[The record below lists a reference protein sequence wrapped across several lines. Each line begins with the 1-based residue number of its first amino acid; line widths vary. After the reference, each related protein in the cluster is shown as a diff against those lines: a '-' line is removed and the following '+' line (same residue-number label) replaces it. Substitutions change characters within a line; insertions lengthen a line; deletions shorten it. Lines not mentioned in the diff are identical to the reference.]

1 MCLVFLVLYNNLIIF
16 CLVVIGGLDG
26 CLEFD
31 VEDWKRSFDE
41 EDWKFW

>member
-1 MCLVFLVLYNNLIIF
+1 MCLVFLVLYKNVNYFL
-16 CLVVIGGLDG
+16 LVVIGGLDG

-41 EDWKFW
+41 ED